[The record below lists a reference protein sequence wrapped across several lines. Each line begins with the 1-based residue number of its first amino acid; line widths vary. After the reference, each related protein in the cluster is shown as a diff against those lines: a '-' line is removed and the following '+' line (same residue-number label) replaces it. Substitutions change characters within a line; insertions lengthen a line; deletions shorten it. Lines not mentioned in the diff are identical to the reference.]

1 MVKLSDLEFKLEK
14 CHGQPRKFWL
24 KKENHLKLMGK
35 LKQEAEFENVF
46 CTDMYF

>member
-14 CHGQPRKFWL
+14 CHGQPRKFWP
-24 KKENHLKLMGK
+24 KKGNHLKLMGK
-35 LKQEAEFENVF
+35 LKQEAEFENVY